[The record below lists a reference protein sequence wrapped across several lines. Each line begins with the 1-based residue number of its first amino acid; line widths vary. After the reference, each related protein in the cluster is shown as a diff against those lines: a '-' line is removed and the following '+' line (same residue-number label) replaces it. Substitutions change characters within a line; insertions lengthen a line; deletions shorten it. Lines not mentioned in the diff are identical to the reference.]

1 MKEIPNF
8 ISVSRIFFSLALI
21 LVKPLSSTFYII
33 YIICGFSDI
42 MDGFIARKTGT
53 TSAFGAKLDSVAD
66 MIMIGVLLFLL
77 YPIINPKIEIIICV
91 ILIGTIR
98 LIAMIVALKKYKTF
112 ASIHTYGNKIT
123 GIILFLF
130 PILIPYIQ
138 TTILMYVI
146 CIVASIS
153 ATEELIIQLT
163 SHELQLNKQSIF
175 IESEENKMNPEE
187 IVKKQLDFYNKHDL
201 EGFMST
207 YNNEVEIYNLI
218 DNSIM
223 IKGKEQLK
231 NSYRERFE
239 VLNVYAEIENR
250 IVIGNK
256 VIDNEYVT
264 GLEKDA
270 IKKAVAIYEIENN
283 LIKRVWFVFE

>member
-53 TSAFGAKLDSVAD
+53 TSVFGAKLDSVAD

-91 ILIGTIR
+91 ILICTIR

-153 ATEELIIQLT
+153 AIEELIIQLT

-175 IESEENKMNPEE
+175 IK
-187 IVKKQLDFYNKHDL
+187 
-201 EGFMST
+201 
-207 YNNEVEIYNLI
+207 
-218 DNSIM
+218 
-223 IKGKEQLK
+223 
-231 NSYRERFE
+231 
-239 VLNVYAEIENR
+239 
-250 IVIGNK
+250 
-256 VIDNEYVT
+256 
-264 GLEKDA
+264 
-270 IKKAVAIYEIENN
+270 
-283 LIKRVWFVFE
+283 